1 MLKRRT
7 IGGRQATVAYLDGFT
22 PVAEDK
28 ATNIKI
34 RFDDGDVVFARLVD
48 ETRQLT
54 PAAAQ
59 ATIWNPEKV
68 LFEHMGG
75 RTPPEADYAAA
86 LKTIAEAKGIAI

>member
-1 MLKRRT
+1 MKAIVIGALAQLK
-7 IGGRQATVAYLDGFT
+7 
-22 PVAEDK
+22 AEG
-28 ATNIKI
+28 IEI
-34 RFDDGDVVFARLVD
+34 
-48 ETRQLT
+48 T